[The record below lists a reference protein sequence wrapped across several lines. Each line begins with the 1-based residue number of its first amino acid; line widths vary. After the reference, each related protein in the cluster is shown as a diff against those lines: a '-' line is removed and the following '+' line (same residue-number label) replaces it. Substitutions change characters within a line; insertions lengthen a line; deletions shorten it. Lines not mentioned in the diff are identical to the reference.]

1 MSGQRPDRAGPGGR
15 FVGPRRGGG
24 VRRLRLAP
32 FGDERRARL
41 KPLGLFTDG
50 PRDLAGLHVPDSCHH
65 CEVIGTTGSG
75 KSTWLCH
82 LCIAE
87 ARAARGV
94 ALFDCQGDL
103 GLAALG
109 RLPRSCAGR
118 LVIIDPAEA
127 VAPPAWNPLQVPPGG
142 SGELVA
148 ENVLGVFRRLYATY
162 WGPRMED
169 TLRAACLTL
178 VQRPNST
185 LADVVPL
192 LTNSGFRARLLA
204 RYGEPEGLAG
214 FWSDWEQTSPAE
226 RRKACGP
233 VVSRLR
239 AIFTRRFARDLLATG
254 TSTFSLGDILDGGVL
269 IVRIPKGVIGED
281 CARLVGSLLLAGL
294 WQAAT
299 ARAGRPEHQ
308 RPVATVIVDEC
319 QNFLHLPIGVEDVL
333 AEARGYRM
341 GLVLAHQHLAQ
352 LPTEVRDAV
361 DANALNKLIFRV
373 SPSDAA
379 RLARHVAP
387 IFDEHDL
394 SRRPARQITCRIV
407 VDGDEQN
414 AFTVDTLPPGPPVP
428 GRERELRAAARANT
442 GLGQSYRARAG
453 LRAKVAT
460 HSHADPT
467 ASSAAGSVA
476 AGSAAASSTR
486 TAPAGRR
493 PAPPRPRRAASAPA
507 RGPHPAADRSASH
520 GPGAT
525 RSAPGRSRA
534 DRFGPPTARAP
545 VGLTDRPGD
554 RHGDRRHGVMSRAR
568 GYGRPDAGR
577 RDAPVRGF

>member
-1 MSGQRPDRAGPGGR
+1 VSRPQPARAAAAGG
-15 FVGPRRGGG
+15 FAAAARRGGG
-24 VRRLRLAP
+24 GRRLRLAP

-50 PRDLAGLHVPDSCHH
+50 PRCLAGLYVPDSCHH
-65 CEVIGTTGSG
+65 CHVIGTTGSG
-75 KSTWLCH
+75 KSTWQCH
-82 LCIAE
+82 LCVAE
-87 ARAARGV
+87 AWAGRGV

-103 GLAALG
+103 GLAVLR
-109 RLPRSCAGR
+109 RLPRSCAQR
-118 LVIIDPAEA
+118 LVIIDPGET

-192 LTNSGFRARLLA
+192 LTNSGFRAHLLG

-254 TSTFSLGDILDGGVL
+254 ASTFSLTDILDGGVL
-269 IVRIPKGVIGED
+269 IVRVPKGLIGED

-299 ARAGRPEHQ
+299 ARADRPYHR

-341 GLVLAHQHLAQ
+341 GVVLAHQHLAQ

-373 SPSDAA
+373 SPTDAA

-387 IFDEHDL
+387 LFDEHDL
-394 SRRPARQITCRIV
+394 SRRPARQITCRILV
-407 VDGDEQN
+407 EGDEQP
-414 AFTVDTLPPGPPVP
+414 AFTVNTLPPGEPIP
-428 GRERELRAAARANT
+428 GRERELRAAARART
-442 GLGQSYRARAG
+442 GLGQGYRARAG
-453 LRAKVAT
+453 LRARVAT
-460 HSHADPT
+460 RSHAHRST
-467 ASSAAGSVA
+467 SGTSGVRSAS
-476 AGSAAASSTR
+476 
-486 TAPAGRR
+486 PALGARRRALGGRR
-493 PAPPRPRRAASAPA
+493 AGDSATTASAPA
-507 RGPHPAADRSASH
+507 RRPHPASGMSTAGRTLAGLAPGVSHPLPPASLTALPAVLATAGERHSDRA
-520 GPGAT
+520 GAT
-525 RSAPGRSRA
+525 PSR
-534 DRFGPPTARAP
+534 P
-545 VGLTDRPGD
+545 
-554 RHGDRRHGVMSRAR
+554 
-568 GYGRPDAGR
+568 
-577 RDAPVRGF
+577 